1 MVNNPPANAGDL
13 GSIPVSERSPGE
25 GNGNPPLYSCLEN
38 RMERGAWWAAV
49 HGVTNSWTWLS
60 DWTTTTTNRVLR
72 KGSYSLNCFMFTAV
86 SLQPLCLKTA
96 CLDLVS
102 LTHFFFPWM
111 SCVFHYFLVLYM
123 LVPKVW
129 CKPDF
134 CCRWLLFVRIT
145 KVFFVFINEKFYSN
159 IC

>member
-1 MVNNPPANAGDL
+1 MFWCSEISLLVESWGLSWVRNGKQSTYQCRRL
-13 GSIPVSERSPGE
+13 GSIPVSQRSPGE
-25 GNGNPPLYSCLEN
+25 GNGNSPLYSCLEN
-38 RMERGAWWAAV
+38 HMDRGAWWATV

-60 DWTTTTTNRVLR
+60 DWTTTTINRVLR
-72 KGSYSLNCFMFTAV
+72 KGTHSLNCFMFTAV

-111 SCVFHYFLVLYM
+111 SCVFHYFLVLCM

-134 CCRWLLFVRIT
+134 CCW
-145 KVFFVFINEKFYSN
+145 
-159 IC
+159 